1 MDKTIDLL
9 AAGLGFGAVA
19 TLLFIWG
26 MTALSDNV
34 SILRINDYGEAIPE
48 IIVLVVMLVITWIHF
63 KNTISEYLNG
73 KNRV

>member
-9 AAGLGFGAVA
+9 ADGLGFCAVA
-19 TLLFIWG
+19 TLLFIWAI
-26 MTALSDNV
+26 TALCDNV
-34 SILRINDYGEAIPE
+34 SVLRINDYGEAIPE
-48 IIVLVVMLVITWIHF
+48 IIVLVVMIVITGLHF